1 MHDILLQGMIDEKQ
15 AKLWHTKHYDS
26 EFRLKKLYVR
36 MCKAL
41 PCYGAKLYDIKQ
53 LLRGSTSKKVKSVSV
68 QENCE
73 RQEK

>member
-1 MHDILLQGMIDEKQ
+1 LIDEKQ

-53 LLRGSTSKKVKSVSV
+53 LVRGNTSKKVKHYG
-68 QENCE
+68 Q
-73 RQEK
+73 REKCIYGK